1 MNRPQVLLL
10 GNGLNLAYGGV
21 SWSELLKEITVRDDL
36 PEKIQCPLPLQAVLY
51 TNNDIKTAME
61 NQREKLFG
69 SLATESQTAV
79 LRDVL
84 TSGFDEILT
93 TNYSYELEMAALGRT
108 VDDDRQI
115 KKMADHTAKVQRVES
130 KYLLHTYS
138 RAVCNGVEN
147 RVWHIHGEARKP
159 DSMILG
165 HYYYANLLGRM
176 IKYTTENENRYEN
189 NAKAGIETV
198 INSWLDAFILGD
210 VYVLGFSFDV
220 SEFDLWWLLNR
231 KLREKAPHGNTYFF
245 NPLDDGFNEKIE
257 LLKLLKVEHI
267 DCGVKR
273 PKKGDPQR
281 TEKYRAF
288 YDRALAKIKK
298 MMVENKNTAIGGTY
312 HV

>member
-21 SWSELLKEITVRDDL
+21 SWSALLKEITVRDDL
-36 PEKIQCPLPLQAVLY
+36 PEKIHCPLPLQAVLY

-69 SLATESQTAV
+69 SLATESQIAV

-108 VDDDRQI
+108 VGDERQI

-130 KYLLHTYS
+130 KYLLHTYN
-138 RAVCNGVEN
+138 RAVCNGIEN

-176 IKYTTENENRYEN
+176 IRYTAENENRYEN

-245 NPLDDGFNEKIE
+245 DPLDDGFNEKIE
-257 LLKLLKVEHI
+257 LLKLLRVEHI
-267 DCGVKR
+267 DCGVRR
-273 PKKGDPQR
+273 PEKGDLQR

-288 YDRALAKIKK
+288 YDRALVRIKK
-298 MMVENKNTAIGGTY
+298 MMVDHNNTAIGGTY